1 MIKNI
6 IQSTFSIFS
15 ARRVPAIGVI
25 FSEQRDMST
34 TLRKRDVGRLYRHI
48 IKRSKSD
55 YRSQELPL
63 LRQILH
69 ALQNFKSRKI
79 DIVTTAWNSLN
90 QLRTWIAKKMYK
102 ALPSSLKKIV
112 KKVGR
117 IEARLH
123 KKMLCIRPR
132 LQRRYGRLIYPE
144 GISVNAL
151 KDEKKNLITD
161 FIEYVKNGNA
171 EDEEVQYIEDCFED
185 MERPR
190 FGYRVRVFPEINEPC
205 QLGSENPEQK
215 RCNTTANAN
224 DEAINRQVNFF
235 SSVFHRKM
243 AIT

>member
-1 MIKNI
+1 
-6 IQSTFSIFS
+6 
-15 ARRVPAIGVI
+15 
-25 FSEQRDMST
+25 MST
-34 TLRKRDVGRLYRHI
+34 TLRKRDVRRLYRHV

-55 YRSQELPL
+55 YRSPEFPL
-63 LRQILH
+63 LSQILH
-69 ALQNFKSRKI
+69 ALRNFKSRKF

-90 QLRTWIAKKMYK
+90 RLRTWIAKKMYK
-102 ALPSSLKKIV
+102 ALPSSLKQIV

-144 GISVNAL
+144 GISVNAF

-190 FGYRVRVFPEINEPC
+190 FGYRVRVFSKIDEPC
-205 QLGSENPEQK
+205 QLGSQNQGVNP
-215 RCNTTANAN
+215 CNTTANDN
-224 DEAINRQVNFF
+224 DNAFDR
-235 SSVFHRKM
+235 
-243 AIT
+243 